1 MIQRTKV
8 AIDKDITLTTLLWYQ
23 GENDGIDKTLGVSFG
38 HKLATILQDVC
49 TNVQCHDFLI
59 IWVNFTQW
67 NVWVVSKFL
76 RLKNLPMTSCISD
89 KVANL
94 PRGDIIF

>member
-1 MIQRTKV
+1 MTSGFFYKKWYKRTKV

-49 TNVQCHDFLI
+49 TNL
-59 IWVNFTQW
+59 
-67 NVWVVSKFL
+67 
-76 RLKNLPMTSCISD
+76 
-89 KVANL
+89 
-94 PRGDIIF
+94 

>member
-38 HKLATILQDVC
+38 HNWPQFYKMYAHIC
-49 TNVQCHDFLI
+49 NA
-59 IWVNFTQW
+59 
-67 NVWVVSKFL
+67 
-76 RLKNLPMTSCISD
+76 M
-89 KVANL
+89 
-94 PRGDIIF
+94 IFQSFG

>member
-1 MIQRTKV
+1 M

-49 TNVQCHDFLI
+49 TNL
-59 IWVNFTQW
+59 
-67 NVWVVSKFL
+67 
-76 RLKNLPMTSCISD
+76 
-89 KVANL
+89 
-94 PRGDIIF
+94 